1 MFRKNLMR
9 IYERKILRNKL
20 MDRIGLNISIFRGF
34 IKGFMQ
40 KIFNDGVAVIP
51 KFKPKVHVRGLY

>member
-1 MFRKNLMR
+1 
-9 IYERKILRNKL
+9 